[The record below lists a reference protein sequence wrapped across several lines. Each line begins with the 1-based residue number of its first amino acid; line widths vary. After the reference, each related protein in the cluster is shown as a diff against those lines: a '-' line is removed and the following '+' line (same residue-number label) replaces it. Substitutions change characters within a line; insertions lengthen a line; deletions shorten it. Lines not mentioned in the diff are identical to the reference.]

1 MTETATKTKSKSEAL
16 YERAQAVIP
25 GGVNSPARAM
35 KAVEYDPLFIARAD
49 GAYLFDVDGGEYID
63 YVGSWGPMI
72 LGHRHPRVLAAIES
86 ELRNGTSYGA
96 PCRLEVEM
104 AELVSKLMPSMEMVR
119 MVNSGTEATMSALRL
134 ARAYTGKKRLVKF
147 DGCYHGHGDSFLV
160 KAGSGLATLG
170 ISSSPGVPEEFS
182 SLTVSIPYNDVDALK
197 EAFEK
202 HDDIAA
208 VIFEPVVGNA
218 GVILPDAKFLKALRE
233 LTEAN
238 QALLICD
245 EVMTGFRVA
254 LGGAQQLYDI
264 EPDLTCLGKIIG
276 GGLPVGAYG
285 GKKEIMERVAPS
297 GDVYQAGT
305 LSGNPL
311 AMAAGLAQLQAL
323 RERPPYEKL
332 TKITDKLAEKIAE
345 AAKAAGGPKVTV
357 NHVCGMISVFITDE
371 KVVDF
376 DSAAK
381 SDTTRFGKL
390 WRALLQEGIYWP
402 PSQFEAAFPST
413 MHSDKEIDATAKAFE
428 AAFKSLA

>member
-1 MTETATKTKSKSEAL
+1 MTETATKTRSKSEAL
-16 YERAQAVIP
+16 YERARAVIP

-35 KAVEYDPLFIARAD
+35 KAVESDPLFIARAD

-104 AELVSKLMPSMEMVR
+104 AELVGKLVPSMEMVR

-218 GVILPDAKFLKALRE
+218 GVILPDQKFLKALRE

-238 QALLICD
+238 NALLICD

-254 LGGAQQLYDI
+254 LGGAQQMYDI
-264 EPDLTCLGKIIG
+264 KPDLTCLGKIIG
-276 GGLPVGAYG
+276 AGLPVGAYG
-285 GKKEIMERVAPS
+285 GKKEIMERVAPC

-323 RERPPYEKL
+323 REKPPYEKL

-345 AAKAAGGPKVTV
+345 AASSARGPKVTI

-381 SDTTRFGKL
+381 SDTTLFGKL
-390 WRALLQEGIYWP
+390 WRTLLQEGVYWP

-428 AAFKSLA
+428 AAFKSLS

>member
-35 KAVEYDPLFIARAD
+35 KAVESDPLFIARAD

-264 EPDLTCLGKIIG
+264 KPDLTCLGKIIG

-311 AMAAGLAQLQAL
+311 AMAAGLAQLHAL

-332 TKITDKLAEKIAE
+332 TKITEKLAEKIAE

>member
-16 YERAQAVIP
+16 YERARAVIP

-35 KAVEYDPLFIARAD
+35 KAVESDPLFIARAD

-104 AELVSKLMPSMEMVR
+104 AELVGKLVPSMEMVR

-197 EAFEK
+197 EVFEK

-233 LTEAN
+233 LTEASKS
-238 QALLICD
+238 LLICD

-254 LGGAQQLYDI
+254 LGGAQELFDI
-264 EPDLTCLGKIIG
+264 KPDLTCLGKIIG
-276 GGLPVGAYG
+276 AGLPVGAYG

-311 AMAAGLAQLQAL
+311 AMAAGLAQLHAL
-323 RERPPYEKL
+323 REKPPYEKL
-332 TKITDKLAEKIAE
+332 TKITEKLADRIAE
-345 AAKAAGGPKVTV
+345 AAETAGGPKVTV
-357 NHVCGMISVFITDE
+357 NHVCGMISVFITDK

-381 SDTTRFGKL
+381 SDTTKFGKL
-390 WRALLQEGIYWP
+390 WRALLQEGVYWP

-413 MHSDKEIDATAKAFE
+413 MHSDKEIGATAKAFE
-428 AAFKSLA
+428 AAFKSLS